1 MGIMELPSAMEPNR
15 TRNRVATRHRQAG
28 ITAIGFVVLALLFG
42 VIGLAAL
49 KVVPLYLQKLTVS
62 RVLADVER
70 DGRSGG
76 QTAQGI
82 RSELENRLSI
92 ESIDI
97 PRENFKITQVRDGFQ
112 VRIQK
117 EARAQ
122 FIADLWFVI
131 VIDEQVEIRR

>member
-1 MGIMELPSAMEPNR
+1 
-15 TRNRVATRHRQAG
+15 
-28 ITAIGFVVLALLFG
+28 
-42 VIGLAAL
+42 
-49 KVVPLYLQKLTVS
+49 
-62 RVLADVER
+62 VLADVER
-70 DGRSGG
+70 DGRGGG

-92 ESIDI
+92 ESIEI

-112 VRIQK
+112 VRIQQ

>member
-1 MGIMELPSAMEPNR
+1 MELPSAMEPNR

-62 RVLADVER
+62 RVLADLER
-70 DGRSGG
+70 DGRGGG

-97 PRENFKITQVRDGFQ
+97 PRESFKITQVRDGFQ